1 MAFDFYNDMMAKQA
15 DITIN
20 TDRWWKHGGTDNY
33 ILNNTTW
40 DASSSKY
47 IGNMGR
53 QKGKHQLNGT
63 YTTSTTVSVA
73 HNYSYTTMD
82 QFMRVRDVEFTA
94 TGLTPLATGFYLTFN
109 GVRVTITPSSGYSTD
124 TSGKG
129 TVTTD
134 SNGAFSGKFS
144 VPSNVP
150 VGTVETIF
158 TNDKDSCVTTY
169 TASGMTQHTGVYYTD
184 ETYFNTQYVTAY
196 VSDPVAETFQLPQD
210 SYVTSFDIPFGS
222 VDLTEP
228 VKFQLR
234 EVSNTGYPTSTVYAN
249 VTVPSANIK
258 TSQDGSVL
266 TNIKLPTPFLANANV
281 QYAFVLASQSDNYT
295 VFRAK
300 LGELSL
306 ADKKTKCNSQP
317 YGDGVMFTSSNSTT
331 WTADHTADLKFNINI
346 AKFNPTAEI
355 VFDVLKNIKMDTFVA
370 FSNFLTPN
378 NTNCT
383 WYYRMIGQ
391 DDSGDADIT
400 KKNWLP
406 LAPFETT
413 EADTI
418 ITQFQ
423 LKADFTATDFSSPVI
438 NMDSLSL
445 GQFITALKGNYIG
458 RTIDATQ
465 APFNTIH
472 TVFSAQLPNNAVV
485 TPYYSLDGGNTW
497 KQYTQ
502 APTTTTQ
509 TNGYVQYAYTEK
521 LSNDA
526 TSFKIKLTLSTQ
538 SSFLKPYVTNLMN
551 TFNKE

>member
-1 MAFDFYNDMMAKQA
+1 MAFDFYDDMMAKQA

-33 ILNNTTW
+33 VLNNTTW
-40 DASSSKY
+40 DASSSAY

-53 QKGKHQLNGT
+53 QKGRHQLNGT

-134 SNGAFSGKFS
+134 SNGSFSGKFS

-295 VFRAK
+295 VF
-300 LGELSL
+300 
-306 ADKKTKCNSQP
+306 T
-317 YGDGVMFTSSNSTT
+317 
-331 WTADHTADLKFNINI
+331 
-346 AKFNPTAEI
+346 
-355 VFDVLKNIKMDTFVA
+355 
-370 FSNFLTPN
+370 LT
-378 NTNCT
+378 
-383 WYYRMIGQ
+383 
-391 DDSGDADIT
+391 D
-400 KKNWLP
+400 
-406 LAPFETT
+406 
-413 EADTI
+413 
-418 ITQFQ
+418 
-423 LKADFTATDFSSPVI
+423 
-438 NMDSLSL
+438 
-445 GQFITALKGNYIG
+445 
-458 RTIDATQ
+458 
-465 APFNTIH
+465 
-472 TVFSAQLPNNAVV
+472 
-485 TPYYSLDGGNTW
+485 
-497 KQYTQ
+497 
-502 APTTTTQ
+502 
-509 TNGYVQYAYTEK
+509 
-521 LSNDA
+521 
-526 TSFKIKLTLSTQ
+526 
-538 SSFLKPYVTNLMN
+538 
-551 TFNKE
+551 